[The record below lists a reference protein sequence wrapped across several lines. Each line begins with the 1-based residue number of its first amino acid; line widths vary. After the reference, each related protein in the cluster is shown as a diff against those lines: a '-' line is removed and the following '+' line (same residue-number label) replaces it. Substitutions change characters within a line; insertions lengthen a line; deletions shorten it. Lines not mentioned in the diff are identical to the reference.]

1 MLYIG
6 VTQMSFVYFLLNL
19 PQLSWNIQTLDS
31 IHALLLHQLLCLVVK
46 LQ

>member
-31 IHALLLHQLLCLVVK
+31 IHALPLHQLLCLVVK